1 MNKSPA
7 FILNI
12 LGWNKENIAQQF
24 EKTGDH
30 TLKIKWSADI
40 SPDVALNLLS
50 TPIAS
55 VVDEK
60 LVTPN
65 IKNNDFGNA
74 AENAFCRQRCFIP

>member
-24 EKTGDH
+24 ENRRPHPENKMECGYQ
-30 TLKIKWSADI
+30 
-40 SPDVALNLLS
+40 PDVALNLLS

-55 VVDEK
+55 VVDE
-60 LVTPN
+60 N
-65 IKNNDFGNA
+65 W
-74 AENAFCRQRCFIP
+74 